1 MSDLIDR
8 QAAIDAVKDLL
19 DSMIE
24 TDTIGFY
31 EIEYALF
38 EVPSA
43 QPEIKGLITED
54 GRIKILTAQHWIPCS
69 ERLPDRVGFY
79 WTTAVGGSGTR
90 TMTSRFFDGTKWERK
105 RRDYTKIIAWME
117 LPEAYKEGE

>member
-1 MSDLIDR
+1 MMSDLIDR
-8 QAAIDAVKDLL
+8 QAAIDALEESKKTYFDRRV
-19 DSMIE
+19 I
-24 TDTIGFY
+24 IGKMQD
-31 EIEYALF
+31 IL
-38 EVPSA
+38 VNLPSA

-105 RRDYTKIIAWME
+105 RRDYTKVIAWMPF
-117 LPEAYKEGE
+117 PEAYKEGE